1 MGACDRHDR
10 GGLVT
15 ADEELT
21 IRAVID
27 TSTLVSPRLRRA
39 LQQQAQLGTFEAIWS
54 PWIVAELNR
63 VLVWRWLER
72 TGDDTSAANE
82 RACSAS
88 AKRMM
93 DYLIASF
100 TTVDPKPP
108 YPWPWEG
115 LADVWDHPVWAA
127 AKMGGAR
134 YVVSENTRH
143 YPRPAAGG
151 WHAHEGIAYIGG
163 DAFLTLLNDGLE

>member
-1 MGACDRHDR
+1 
-10 GGLVT
+10 VT
-15 ADEELT
+15 ANGAPAM
-21 IRAVID
+21 RAVVD

-39 LQQQAQLGTFEAIWS
+39 LQQHAQLGTFEAVWS

-72 TGDDTSAANE
+72 TGDDISATNE
-82 RACSAS
+82 RSCAAS

-100 TTVDPKPP
+100 ATVDPKPP
-108 YPWPWEG
+108 YPSRWEG

-127 AKMGGAR
+127 TKASGAG
-134 YVVSENTRH
+134 YIVSENTRH
-143 YPRPAAGG
+143 YPPRGADGR
-151 WHAHEGIAYIGG
+151 HAHEGTAYIGG
-163 DAFLTLLNDGLE
+163 DAFLALLNDGLE